1 MSQTPEEMNSFEA
14 VTRAGAL
21 PKPYRWDRPLP
32 EVGAQVIVERP
43 GGGEEVAVVTGHQ
56 PRQAADAPQALAL
69 ATPDRLELLERQV
82 VALKKLSREL
92 LSAQEESLRWSA
104 ISRGVIHM
112 GRWSHLFYSLLT

>member
-1 MSQTPEEMNSFEA
+1 MEGATRQIEDARWLCLTFTARPTCFFLVSYSSLSFCFLLHLT
-14 VTRAGAL
+14 VMRALFVQGL
-21 PKPYRWDRPLP
+21 
-32 EVGAQVIVERP
+32 
-43 GGGEEVAVVTGHQ
+43 GGFGEGSDI
-56 PRQAADAPQALAL
+56 DAE
-69 ATPDRLELLERQV
+69 RLELLEGQV